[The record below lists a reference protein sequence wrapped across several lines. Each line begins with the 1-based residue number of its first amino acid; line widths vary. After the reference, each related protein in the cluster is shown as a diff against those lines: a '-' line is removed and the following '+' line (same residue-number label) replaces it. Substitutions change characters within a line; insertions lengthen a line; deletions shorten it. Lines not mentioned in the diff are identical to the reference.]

1 VETNLQNIA
10 DKLSKT
16 LSEQIRSLTD
26 LAENLTIVRD
36 ALFQKNWINLER
48 IMRRNNPLV
57 EEFEKLEYDRNR
69 LLESMKTE
77 RGGENVPGGDLLA
90 ELYSCISSES
100 RAELEEKRRRMKILV
115 SRISSLSEGIEFY
128 VRTTANTLGNI
139 LDELFPVRR
148 GKLYSK
154 SGKTAGPGEM
164 PMVVNRAL

>member
-1 VETNLQNIA
+1 MDTNLQNIA
-10 DKLSKT
+10 EQLSKT

-26 LAENLTIVRD
+26 LAENLTVVRD

-48 IMRRNNPLV
+48 IMRRNTPLV

-69 LLESMKTE
+69 ILESAQNE
-77 RGGENVPGGDLLA
+77 LDQENVLGDDSLSQ
-90 ELYSCISSES
+90 LYSRISGET
-100 RAELEEKRRRMKILV
+100 RRELEEKRRKMKILV
-115 SRISSLSEGIEFY
+115 SRISALSEGIEFY
-128 VRTTANTLGNI
+128 VRTTAKTLGNV